1 MIDIVIGELYTSN
14 LHIQNNGNKYVFNFG
29 QIPLG
34 FKLRLAQT
42 VSSGKQCASVPH
54 CDDRWHN
61 NRGW

>member
-1 MIDIVIGELYTSN
+1 MKDIVIGELNTSN

-42 VSSGKQCASVPH
+42 VSIWQTMCLSSSL
-54 CDDRWHN
+54 
-61 NRGW
+61 